1 MDSVPRTSTFSRRQF
16 LARNAGLVGLA
27 LAACA
32 SPQAAQQ
39 PAAPAAGGAP
49 TTPPAPQTAATTV
62 AAATAPAAAAAQ
74 PASGTFNVWFSANW
88 NTVTDEAVGN
98 TFVEWG
104 KQNNLKVEWQSIP
117 GSPEQLAKESAAV
130 AAGQP
135 PELNNANRTYWYGQ
149 GEMADLKQLVDKY
162 KDKAGGMYEIGI
174 SSNAVADGAIIGAP
188 YAIDVWPAHWRI
200 DSIGPVTG
208 GRFFDT
214 WDELIDLG
222 PKIQQPPKTY
232 TYAMALG
239 HEGDHMNNLCTILW
253 CYGGRVV
260 NEKGEPDITNP
271 ANKAALDAVVRMW
284 QAKLIPP
291 DTFASTVTS
300 WNNEQYQ
307 KSRGFIAINPA
318 TIMGWLL
325 VNDKDLA
332 DRTGLSSAPKGPAGT
347 FAEGASIA
355 FNYYKKAPLAK
366 MAPSALEYF
375 IQPENIL
382 KISQSVEG
390 RFVPVYRDHAQGDFW
405 QTSKFAEMKKIA
417 EVGRIREWPASPQA
431 WLLDVQDAKYTLSD
445 MVQKIIN
452 DKMPIEDA
460 QAWAQTQMMDS
471 YTKLAK
477 KA

>member
-1 MDSVPRTSTFSRRQF
+1 MDAERRPGIFSRRQF
-16 LARNAGLVGLA
+16 LARNAWIVGLA
-27 LAACA
+27 VAAACGPAA
-32 SPQAAQQ
+32 SDSSTAPKPTTAPPGGQ
-39 PAAPAAGGAP
+39 AAPAP
-49 TTPPAPQTAATTV
+49 TAAS
-62 AAATAPAAAAAQ
+62 AAAAAK
-74 PASGTFNVWFSANW
+74 PAQASQASTGVFNVWFSANW

-104 KQNNLKVEWQSIP
+104 KQNGLKVEWQSIP

-149 GEMADLKQLVDKY
+149 GEMADLKELVYKY
-162 KDKAGGMYEIGI
+162 KDKAGGMYDIGI

-188 YAIDVWPAHWRI
+188 YAIDVWPAHYRI
-200 DSIGPVTG
+200 DTIGPVTG

-214 WDELIDLG
+214 WDELIQLG

-232 TYAMALG
+232 TFAMALG
-239 HEGDHMNNLCTILW
+239 HEGDHMNNLCSILW
-253 CYGGRVV
+253 CYGGRVA
-260 NEKGEPDITNP
+260 NEKGEPDIINP
-271 ANKAALDAVVRMW
+271 ANKAALEAVVQMW

-300 WNNEQYQ
+300 WNNENYQ
-307 KSRGFIAINPA
+307 KSRGLIAINPA

-332 DRTGLSSAPKGPAGT
+332 DRTGLSSPPKGPAGT
-347 FAEGASIA
+347 FAEGASIS

-366 MAPSALEYF
+366 MAPAALEYF

-390 RFVPVYRDHAQGDFW
+390 RFVPVYRDHAKGDFW

-417 EVGRIREWPASPQA
+417 EVGRIREWPSSPQA

-452 DKMPIEDA
+452 DKMPVEEA
-460 QAWAQTQMMDS
+460 QGWAQKEMMDS
-471 YTKLAK
+471 YNKLAK